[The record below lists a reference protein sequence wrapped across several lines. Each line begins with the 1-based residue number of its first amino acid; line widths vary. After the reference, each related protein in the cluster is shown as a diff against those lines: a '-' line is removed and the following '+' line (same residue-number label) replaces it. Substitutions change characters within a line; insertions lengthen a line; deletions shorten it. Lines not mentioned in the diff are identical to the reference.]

1 MLHAYVVIV
10 YAVVLALGDDF
21 GVDGGGGGGLLG
33 AELEA
38 VGQDVELDALL
49 RHGPGHHHAL
59 VVGVVVVADAP
70 VVVIVEVVVDIV
82 VFVVNVVQM
91 FVDIVVGVVAKVR

>member
-1 MLHAYVVIV
+1 MCDYGALTSGRGSIEGVVHGGLRVVRPLLQSYVRIV
-10 YAVVLALGDDF
+10 DAVVLALGDDF

-59 VVGVVVVADAP
+59 VV
-70 VVVIVEVVVDIV
+70 
-82 VFVVNVVQM
+82 
-91 FVDIVVGVVAKVR
+91 